1 MKYRVRRLKMLL
13 VSQIILIIAGAAL
26 LLDAALMVAKRS
38 NPIKGWP
45 LPCPITLVLLGV
57 GIILFVIAGM

>member
-1 MKYRVRRLKMLL
+1 MLL
-13 VSQIILIIAGAAL
+13 ISQIILIIAGVSL
-26 LLDAALMVAKRS
+26 LIDAFLMITKRP

-45 LPCPITLVLLGV
+45 LPCPITLILLGV